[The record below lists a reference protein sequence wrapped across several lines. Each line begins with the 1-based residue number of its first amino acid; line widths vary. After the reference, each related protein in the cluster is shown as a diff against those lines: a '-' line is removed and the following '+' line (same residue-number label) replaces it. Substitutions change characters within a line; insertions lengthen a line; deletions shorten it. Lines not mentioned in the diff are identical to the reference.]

1 MSKTQSDYDDDDFL
15 DTELDDVYDLDFN
28 DTKALKKQHKAES
41 RRDARN
47 RVEDY
52 FERKALKEQADEWD
66 LDFDY

>member
-28 DTKALKKQHKAES
+28 DTKALKKQNKAES